1 MFKLVICDPPIGEN
15 RSDFP
20 LTCYLIAGTQAELG
34 RQNYIIVMKMSELMA
49 TQKDEEEEEE
59 GE

>member
-1 MFKLVICDPPIGEN
+1 MFEGVICDPPIGES

-34 RQNYIIVMKMSELMA
+34 RQNHIIIMKMSELMA
-49 TQKDEEEEEE
+49 TQKEEEEVEE

>member
-1 MFKLVICDPPIGEN
+1 MICVPPIGEN

-34 RQNYIIVMKMSELMA
+34 RQNYIIIMKMSELMA
-49 TQKDEEEEEE
+49 TQKDEEEEGE